1 MEMKLETPL
10 QLKHSHIKNRL
21 VMAPMC
27 MYQSDDTGVVK
38 PFHEA
43 HYYMHAL
50 GGIGLVMVEATAIS
64 KLGRIS
70 VNDLGIWSDEH
81 IQGLKVV
88 AERIKEAGSTSCI
101 QINHAGRKS
110 VGQLPFAPS
119 QIKMDGKDELP
130 KAMTLIEIEQTIDEF
145 KKAAMRANEAGFDM
159 VEIHAAHGYL
169 ISQFMSPLSNQRD
182 DQYGQKHQFL
192 SDIINAIY
200 HVWPD
205 HKSISIR
212 ISGTEYH
219 PDGFDIDDVILILS
233 ACDLSRI
240 ELIHVSSGGNIRPN
254 ILKLES
260 GYQLPLARKI
270 KHKLQI
276 KTIGGGLLSNHVEG
290 EKALQNDDCDMIFYG
305 RLLLRDPFYF
315 LRHVESF
322 EFPKPYQRGKVIPVK
337 ENS

>member
-1 MEMKLETPL
+1 MQMKLETPIN
-10 QLKHSHIKNRL
+10 LKHIQIKNRL

-50 GGIGLVMVEATAIS
+50 GGIGLVMIEATAIS
-64 KLGRIS
+64 KHGRIS
-70 VNDLGIWSDEH
+70 VNDLGIWSDDH
-81 IQGLKVV
+81 IQGLKVIS
-88 AERIKEAGSTSCI
+88 ERIKEAGSTSCI

-110 VGQLPFAPS
+110 VGQYPFAPS

-130 KAMTLIEIEQTIDEF
+130 KAMSLLDIKETISDF
-145 KKAAMRANEAGFDM
+145 QKAAIRANEAGFDM

-182 DQYGQKHQFL
+182 DHYSVKHQFL
-192 SDIINAIY
+192 NDVIEAIY
-200 HVWPD
+200 QVWPL

-219 PDGFDIDDVILILS
+219 PDGFDIDDVIKILK

-240 ELIHVSSGGNIRPN
+240 DLIHVSSGGNIRPN
-254 ILKLES
+254 IVSLAS
-260 GYQLPLARKI
+260 GYQLPLAHKI
-270 KHKLQI
+270 KHELPI
-276 KTIGGGLLSNHVEG
+276 KTIGGGLLSNHEEG
-290 EKALQNDDCDMIFYG
+290 EKALQNDDCDMVFYG

-315 LRHVESF
+315 LRHIESF
-322 EFPKPYQRGKVIPVK
+322 EFPKPYQRGKLLK
-337 ENS
+337 EKS

>member
-1 MEMKLETPL
+1 MEMKLETPI
-10 QLKHSHIKNRL
+10 QLKHIQIKNRL

-27 MYQSDDTGVVK
+27 MYQSDDSGVVQ

-64 KLGRIS
+64 KHGRIS
-70 VNDLGIWSDEH
+70 VNDLGIWSDDH
-81 IQGLKVV
+81 IDGLKVV
-88 AERIKEAGSTSCI
+88 ANRIKEAGSTSCI

-110 VGQLPFAPS
+110 VGSLPFAPS
-119 QIKMDGKDELP
+119 PIKMDGKDELP
-130 KAMTLIEIEQTIDEF
+130 KAMTLIEIQQTIDEF
-145 KKAAMRANEAGFDM
+145 AKAAMRANDAGFDM
-159 VEIHAAHGYL
+159 IEIHAAHGYL
-169 ISQFMSPLSNQRD
+169 ISQFMSPLSNQRVD
-182 DQYGQKHQFL
+182 KYGDKHQFL
-192 SDIINAIY
+192 SDVIHTIY
-200 HVWPD
+200 QVWPV

-219 PDGFDIDDVILILS
+219 PDGFDIDDVIKILK

-240 ELIHVSSGGNIRPN
+240 DLIHVSSGGNIRPH

-270 KHKLQI
+270 KHQLQV
-276 KTIGGGLLSNHVEG
+276 KTIGGGLLSNHEEG
-290 EKALQNDDCDMIFYG
+290 EKALQNQDCDMVFYG

-315 LRHVESF
+315 LRHIESF
-322 EFPKPYQRGKVIPVK
+322 EFPKPYLRGKLIK
-337 ENS
+337 ENT